1 MTAKKKKDI
10 KPAWLIKA
18 YNNTDFLHGPAGRTI
33 RVLSEL
39 IEPAS
44 RFRKHKVHNTVVFF
58 GSARAFPEKTAR
70 RNLLAL
76 RKKIKRRRIAP
87 QKLRAACRQAEKD
100 LVMSRYYEATV
111 KLSAK
116 LTRWFAELEK
126 QGKHFMVCSGGGPG
140 IMEAANLGAKKAG
153 GKSVGLNISIPMEQ
167 VPNLH
172 QTKELACEFHYFFI
186 RKFWFFYLAKAL
198 AIFPGGFG
206 TLDELFE
213 LLTLIQTGKTR
224 KKMPIVLYDSKYWNS
239 IIDFDAMIEW
249 GVISRKDLTLFRI
262 FDDID
267 EAFEY
272 LKSSI
277 KKHHIGKI

>member
-1 MTAKKKKDI
+1 MAAKKKKDI

-44 RFRKHKVHNTVVFF
+44 RFRKHRVHNTVVFF

-70 RNLLAL
+70 KNLLAL
-76 RKKIKRRRIAP
+76 QKKIKRRRVVP
-87 QKLRAACRQAEKD
+87 QKLRSACRQAEKD
-100 LVMSRYYEATV
+100 LVMSRYYEAAA
-111 KLSAK
+111 KLSGK
-116 LTRWFAELEK
+116 LTLWFAELEK
-126 QGKHFMVCSGGGPG
+126 QGKHFTVCSGGGPG
-140 IMEAANLGAKKAG
+140 IMEAANLGANKAG

-167 VPNLH
+167 VPNPY

-239 IIDFDAMIEW
+239 IIDFNAMIEW
-249 GVISRKDLTLFRI
+249 GVISRKDLTLFKI

-267 EAFEY
+267 EAYEY

-277 KKHHIGKI
+277 EKHHIGNI